1 MRAWEAASWQA
12 GRSEAEVIAKVG
24 RLLANR
30 LRALTSGRDRI
41 LLLAGKGHNGDDTR
55 AVAQNLP
62 DREVELLEIQEPEA
76 GLSALA
82 QALGWRPTWLVD
94 GLFGIGL
101 NRPLNTAWV
110 RLIEAINATK
120 LPILA
125 VDVPSGLD
133 AQTGRTWGS
142 AVRARVTVTV
152 GAPKIGLLRP
162 EAWPYTGRLVV
173 EPDIGLLPPP
183 TESELW
189 WTLPED
195 FSGFPPQPAVAAH
208 KGTRGH
214 LLIFAGSRG
223 YHGAAVLA
231 ARAAQR
237 ARPGLIT
244 LGAMPEVYVPVAAQL
259 QAVMV
264 DDWRGALA
272 KLSRATGCLIG
283 PGLAAADLPSEFR
296 AAVVELWRNAPVPV
310 VADASALEWLPAE
323 AVNSQA
329 LRVITPHPGEAA
341 RLLNVGVET
350 VQEDRPKA
358 VRTLSRS
365 RNHCWVVLKG
375 FQTVVG
381 RDHGNV
387 WINCSGDASLAQ
399 GGTGDI
405 LAGFLAGL
413 LAQPELANAAETAIR
428 YGVWKHGAAADR
440 ASEHGQQWVPEELVS
455 ALGAP
460 DFELKP
466 EIEEPGR

>member
-1 MRAWEAASWQA
+1 MRTWEATSWQA
-12 GRSEAEVIAKVG
+12 GRSEAEVIAQVG
-24 RLLANR
+24 RLLAKR
-30 LRALTSGRDRI
+30 LRALTCSRDRI

-55 AVAQNLP
+55 AIAQNLP
-62 DREVELLEIQEPEA
+62 DRKVELLEIQEPEA

-82 QALGWRPTWLVD
+82 QALAWRPTWLVD

-101 NRPLNTAWV
+101 NRPLNSAWV
-110 RLIEAINATK
+110 KLIETINATE
-120 LPILA
+120 LPVLA

-133 AQTGRTWGS
+133 AQAGRTWGA

-152 GAPKIGLLRP
+152 GAPKIGLVCP
-162 EAWPYTGRLVV
+162 EAWRYTGRLLV

-183 TESELW
+183 PDSELW

-195 FSGFPPQPAVAAH
+195 FSGFPPQPAVDAH
-208 KGTRGH
+208 KGSRGH
-214 LLIFAGSRG
+214 LLILAGSRG

-244 LGAMPEVYVPVAAQL
+244 LGTMPEVYMPVAAQL

-264 DDWRGALA
+264 DDWRGAMA
-272 KLSRATGCLIG
+272 KLSRVTGCLIG
-283 PGLAAADLPSEFR
+283 PGLAASDLPSEFR
-296 AAVVELWRNAPVPV
+296 AAVVELWCNAPVPI
-310 VADASALEWLPAE
+310 VADASALDWLPAE
-323 AVNSQA
+323 AGNSQA
-329 LRVITPHPGEAA
+329 VRVITPHPGEAA
-341 RLLNVGVET
+341 RLLNVGVQT
-350 VQEDRPKA
+350 IQEDRPGA
-358 VRTLSRS
+358 VRALSRNRS
-365 RNHCWVVLKG
+365 HCWVVLKG
-375 FQTVVG
+375 FQTLVG
-381 RDHGNV
+381 KDHGSL

-413 LAQPELANAAETAIR
+413 LAQPELAKAAETTLR

-440 ASEHGQQWVPEELVS
+440 ASEHGQQWVPEELIS

-460 DFELKP
+460 DRDLR
-466 EIEEPGR
+466 PG